1 MSEAGTSRR
10 IRKNKYIEKLIQ
22 HLDEYKSILIVQVCI
37 LNNWTSSISIIS
49 TCNQQTCGIND
60 DVQQLYH
67 SWFIRYLSDSHCA
80 ACLSNINLWFI
91 QSFIDQMIHSIV
103 YWLNDSSIQVIRC
116 SNSLHISRSHKCTC
130 EVIRLSFPQSFTSAV
145 YQFTI
150 THPLYLFICHFTCQ
164 IHSVISPLS
173 HSIHF
178 SNA

>member
-49 TCNQQTCGIND
+49 TRNQQTNGIND

-80 ACLSNINLWFI
+80 ACLLNVNLWFILSFIDQIILIKWFI
-91 QSFIDQMIHSIV
+91 QSFID
-103 YWLNDSSIQVIRC
+103 
-116 SNSLHISRSHKCTC
+116 
-130 EVIRLSFPQSFTSAV
+130 
-145 YQFTI
+145 
-150 THPLYLFICHFTCQ
+150 
-164 IHSVISPLS
+164 
-173 HSIHF
+173 
-178 SNA
+178 